1 MIIKKEFIKNY
12 LTNPHYKNGITTSFF
27 LLSLCLIFSLFYWDA
42 SQDIYKYLSANY
54 NNVFGKN
61 EYWRLLTTTLV
72 HANLKHLLSNSL
84 MLYILTYF
92 VTSFYG
98 SFISIFV
105 SLLASMITNGIVL
118 TIYRGDITLV
128 GASGVVYY
136 LWGFWLILYMLLQR
150 HLSLTRRILQ
160 VGTVFLVLLIPT
172 EFSPSTSY
180 LAHYVGFLIGIFFG
194 LIYYILKRKTL
205 LASEKWKITYESDAL
220 SELDEIALNYDKE

>member
-1 MIIKKEFIKNY
+1 MQIKKEFIKNY
-12 LTNPHYKNGITTSFF
+12 LTNPHYKNGVIISFVI
-27 LLSLCLIFSLFYWDA
+27 LSLCLIFSLFYWDH
-42 SQDIYKYLSANY
+42 SQDTYKYLSANY
-54 NNVFGKN
+54 NNVFREN

-84 MLYILTYF
+84 MLYFLTYF

-98 SFISIFV
+98 SFISIFL
-105 SLLASMITNGIVL
+105 SFLASMITNGIVL
-118 TIYRGDITLV
+118 TIYGGEITLV
-128 GASGVVYY
+128 GVSGVVYY

-180 LAHYVGFLIGIFFG
+180 LAHYVGFLVGVFFG
-194 LIYYILKRKTL
+194 LIYYVLKRKTL
-205 LASEKWKITYESDAL
+205 LASEKWKITHESNEL
-220 SELDEIALNYDKE
+220 SELDEIALSYDEE